1 MAFVLPPA
9 AGCSPGWPCPSR
21 GPHGV
26 PAEAQGALPAGSGG
40 GPAGGQAPARAAAP
54 GSAAGGTAGGTA
66 GMGARAALVP
76 LGNEVWGCSETGP
89 GAGREGGTWSG
100 TRPAVRERPP
110 LGPPEVCLA
119 ALRSALLAARP
130 GVMELCWAFRD
141 SAAPLFQM
149 LWGRLDIQANGT
161 IRLRDEELASLRPA
175 RRFLQILEEEVPK
188 TPAEIEQHLR
198 YYSLTDTPLP
208 PTEFDRLLFTSVYSA
223 YQVRSVQ
230 GLDKNPWIGFFSQL
244 VDEIFR
250 DLCKGL
256 CPANS
261 TLLQAS
267 WPWKDKPSHLASLK
281 HFYRSN
287 LARTKRDT

>member
-1 MAFVLPPA
+1 MAQAQLGSWLLLCVFA
-9 AGCSPGWPCPSR
+9 ASQRLTDEHHHSGTNSPRR
-21 GPHGV
+21 GP
-26 PAEAQGALPAGSGG
+26 EDAGI
-40 GPAGGQAPARAAAP
+40 
-54 GSAAGGTAGGTA
+54 
-66 GMGARAALVP
+66 ML
-76 LGNEVWGCSETGP
+76 EV
-89 GAGREGGTWSG
+89 
-100 TRPAVRERPP
+100 
-110 LGPPEVCLA
+110 
-119 ALRSALLAARP
+119 
-130 GVMELCWAFRD
+130 
-141 SAAPLFQM
+141 

-175 RRFLQILEEEVPK
+175 RRFLQVLEEDVPK
-188 TPAEIEQHLR
+188 TPAEIEQHLT

-230 GLDKNPWIGFFSQL
+230 GLDKTLWIRFFSQL

-256 CPANS
+256 CPANT

-267 WPWKDKPSHLASLK
+267 WPWKEKPSHLASLK

-287 LARTKRDT
+287 LPRTKRDTSRGNPP

>member
-1 MAFVLPPA
+1 MGPSLSLLHSSLLLQAADAAHKLKPKDKESVLVRTGSTI
-9 AGCSPGWPCPSR
+9 AGKY
-21 GPHGV
+21 
-26 PAEAQGALPAGSGG
+26 QYY
-40 GPAGGQAPARAAAP
+40 
-54 GSAAGGTAGGTA
+54 
-66 GMGARAALVP
+66 
-76 LGNEVWGCSETGP
+76 
-89 GAGREGGTWSG
+89 
-100 TRPAVRERPP
+100 
-110 LGPPEVCLA
+110 
-119 ALRSALLAARP
+119 
-130 GVMELCWAFRD
+130 RD
-141 SAAPLFQM
+141 SVWLQSVLHSCFPQGFLTFSTPVTQTHFLQPYAGEQSPQVLGERMERKGFLQFHNAAPLFQM

-230 GLDKNPWIGFFSQL
+230 GLDKTPWVGFFSQL

-256 CPANS
+256 CPANT

-267 WPWKDKPSHLASLK
+267 WPWKEKPSHLASLK

-287 LARTKRDT
+287 LARTKRET

>member
-1 MAFVLPPA
+1 
-9 AGCSPGWPCPSR
+9 
-21 GPHGV
+21 
-26 PAEAQGALPAGSGG
+26 Q
-40 GPAGGQAPARAAAP
+40 
-54 GSAAGGTAGGTA
+54 
-66 GMGARAALVP
+66 
-76 LGNEVWGCSETGP
+76 
-89 GAGREGGTWSG
+89 
-100 TRPAVRERPP
+100 
-110 LGPPEVCLA
+110 VCLA

-130 GVMELCWAFRD
+130 GVMELCWAIRD

-230 GLDKNPWIGFFSQL
+230 GLDKNPWIGFFSRL

-256 CPANS
+256 CPPPHP
-261 TLLQAS
+261 LLS
-267 WPWKDKPSHLASLK
+267 GCW
-281 HFYRSN
+281 RS
-287 LARTKRDT
+287 AVI

>member
-1 MAFVLPPA
+1 MTENIL
-9 AGCSPGWPCPSR
+9 R
-21 GPHGV
+21 GQQV
-26 PAEAQGALPAGSGG
+26 ELQALPRAVTRNTERWILSKRGCWDPKQHGKTPQASCCGLG
-40 GPAGGQAPARAAAP
+40 RGAGGSCW
-54 GSAAGGTAGGTA
+54 GSAAMAQA
-66 GMGARAALVP
+66 QLSSWLLLCVFAAFQRLTDEHP
-76 LGNEVWGCSETGP
+76 H
-89 GAGREGGTWSG
+89 SG
-100 TRPAVRERPP
+100 TNRARR
-110 LGPPEVCLA
+110 GPEDAGIML
-119 ALRSALLAARP
+119 
-130 GVMELCWAFRD
+130 E
-141 SAAPLFQM
+141 M
-149 LWGRLDIQANGT
+149 LWGRLDIQANGS

-223 YQVRSVQ
+223 YQVRSTQ
-230 GLDKNPWIGFFSQL
+230 GLDKTPWIGFFSQL

-256 CPANS
+256 CPANT

-267 WPWKDKPSHLASLK
+267 WPWKEKPSHLASLK

>member
-1 MAFVLPPA
+1 
-9 AGCSPGWPCPSR
+9 
-21 GPHGV
+21 
-26 PAEAQGALPAGSGG
+26 
-40 GPAGGQAPARAAAP
+40 
-54 GSAAGGTAGGTA
+54 
-66 GMGARAALVP
+66 
-76 LGNEVWGCSETGP
+76 
-89 GAGREGGTWSG
+89 
-100 TRPAVRERPP
+100 
-110 LGPPEVCLA
+110 
-119 ALRSALLAARP
+119 LL
-130 GVMELCWAFRD
+130 
-141 SAAPLFQM
+141 QM
-149 LWGRLDIQANGT
+149 LWGRLDIQADGT

-230 GLDKNPWIGFFSQL
+230 GLDKTLWIGFFSQL

-256 CPANS
+256 CPANT

-267 WPWKDKPSHLASLK
+267 WPWKEKPSHLASLK